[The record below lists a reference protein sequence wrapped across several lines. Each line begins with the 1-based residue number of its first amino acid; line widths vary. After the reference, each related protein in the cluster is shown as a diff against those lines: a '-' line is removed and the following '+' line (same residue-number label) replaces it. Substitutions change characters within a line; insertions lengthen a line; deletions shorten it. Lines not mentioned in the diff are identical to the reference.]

1 MYVPFISKLAKRRGG
16 GASSSGGK
24 SGGSSGSS
32 SGGKSGSSG
41 SSSGGKTGSS
51 SSGKTGS
58 SGSSSSGKSSSSS
71 ISSGGKSRSASTSSF
86 GGGKPIVIPIGQL
99 FGGRSAGGATRVQVF
114 GTQCVFFVFS
124 KVQVLKTHER
134 SYGSGYPGFYTR
146 GVNGRG
152 FPFYFWP
159 LAWGTGIGYGAGAY
173 MHTNEYGEPTN
184 TSRPGGA
191 MASATFQSNA
201 SSTASTFHL
210 IADNTT
216 LTALIPTIASNCSS
230 HLTSTS
236 ATSNTTTA
244 FNSSSPSFPEQ
255 VVQYFRASSV
265 ALTLDGYNNSAVF
278 APENTT
284 SDSPLPD
291 GTDLVLLEC
300 LNATIA
306 QAVPLVDGAMGMS
319 MRASSASVGWVWIW
333 VLVGVL
339 RALAVV

>member
-58 SGSSSSGKSSSSS
+58 SSSGKTSSSS

-99 FGGRSAGGATRVQVF
+99 FGGRSAGGVTRVQVF
-114 GTQCVFFVFS
+114 GT
-124 KVQVLKTHER
+124 R
-134 SYGSGYPGFYTR
+134 SFGSGYPGFYTR

-159 LAWGTGIGYGAGAY
+159 LAWGTGIGYGAGTY
-173 MHTNEYGEPTN
+173 MHTDEYGEPTN

-201 SSTASTFHL
+201 SSSASTFHL

-236 ATSNTTTA
+236 TTSNTTTA
-244 FNSSSPSFPEQ
+244 FNSSSPAFPEQ

-306 QAVPLVDGAMGMS
+306 QAVPLVDGAMGMN
-319 MRASSASVGWVWIW
+319 MRASSASVGWIWIW
-333 VLVGVL
+333 ALVGVL
-339 RALAVV
+339 RALAVI